1 MKRSHARLHTA
12 LVAGAALLGNTA
24 FAQTFSDAQIQQA
37 LAQLEARFSSADAN
51 KDGCVSKEEA
61 KGKMPHL
68 HRNFESIDT
77 ARKGC
82 VTIGQVKNAM
92 QTHAAQ
98 IKEKRG
104 TP

>member
-1 MKRSHARLHTA
+1 MKHAYAHLRAA
-12 LVAGAALLGNTA
+12 LLAGAALLCNTA
-24 FAQTFSDAQIQQA
+24 SAQTISDSQMQQA
-37 LAQLEARFSSADAN
+37 LAHLDGRFNSADAN
-51 KDGCVSKEEA
+51 KDGCVSKVEA

-68 HRNFESIDT
+68 YRNFETIDT
-77 ARKGC
+77 TRKGC

-104 TP
+104 AP